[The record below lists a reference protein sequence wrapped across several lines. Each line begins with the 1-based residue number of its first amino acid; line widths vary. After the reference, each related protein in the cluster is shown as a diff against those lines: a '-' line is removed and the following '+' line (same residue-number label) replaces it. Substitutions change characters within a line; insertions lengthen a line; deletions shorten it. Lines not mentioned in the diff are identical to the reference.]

1 MNEILCA
8 MRLETERLIIRPYK
22 ESDLLESYELMQ
34 DAELLTYMH
43 MDVLPMEP
51 YEELFQWL
59 LASYGDRFEGP
70 FKYSFPIIAKSS
82 GEMVGWCGIGEL
94 DFSRPDKELY
104 YLIRRSDWG
113 RGYAGEAAAAL
124 AAYGFDTIGLVR
136 LHAKA
141 DPRNAA
147 SLRVLEK
154 LGFSFSHILEGLDGD
169 DGNCNGERMHVL
181 SKESFQ
187 GRRQ

>member
-1 MNEILCA
+1 MNDSLAA
-8 MRLETERLIIRPYK
+8 MRLETERLIIRPYR
-22 ESDLLESYELMQ
+22 ESDLMESYGLMQ
-34 DAELLTYMH
+34 DEELLTYMH
-43 MDVLPMEP
+43 MDVLSFER
-51 YEELFQWL
+51 YEELFRWL
-59 LASYGDRFEGP
+59 LDSYGDGFEEP
-70 FKYSFPIIAKSS
+70 FKYSFPILAKES

-94 DFSRPDKELY
+94 DFRRPDKELY

-124 AAYGFDTIGLVR
+124 AAYGFDAIGLDR

-154 LGFSFSHILEGLDGD
+154 LGFAFSHVLEGLAGD
-169 DGNCNGERMHVL
+169 DEDCNGERMHVL
-181 SKESFQ
+181 SRESFK
-187 GRRQ
+187 GRR